1 VLLELPTTVQW
12 SQEQKK
18 DADLQ
23 IWYEWITEQKKPSPE
38 NPHFQFWYR
47 DKENVVL
54 DENDVLVRLTRFSTT
69 TRSHVCKQILVPK
82 VYQDRILYL
91 AHGHVTSG
99 HQGVSRTFLKLRE
112 QFYWETMKRDINHYI
127 LNCPCRGIKQRNA
140 VPRAPYGSLLST
152 IPNDL
157 VAIDCTGPLLVT
169 GRGNKYIIVIQDH
182 FTKFVEA
189 AAVPAISATVICDVL
204 FKHWIKRYG
213 PMECFCLIVE
223 LNFITR

>member
-1 VLLELPTTVQW
+1 MDATNTEVQCAEDLHVTSQQQSATAQDNGDAMLLELPTTVQW

-23 IWYEWITEQKKPSPE
+23 IWYEWIQEQKKPSPE

-47 DKENVVL
+47 DKENVLL

-69 TRSHVCKQILVPK
+69 TRSHVCTQILVPK
-82 VYQDRILYL
+82 VYQYRILYL

-127 LNCPCRGIKQRNA
+127 LNCPCRGHQAEKC
-140 VPRAPYGSLLST
+140 ST
-152 IPNDL
+152 KST
-157 VAIDCTGPLLVT
+157 DC
-169 GRGNKYIIVIQDH
+169 Q
-182 FTKFVEA
+182 
-189 AAVPAISATVICDVL
+189 L
-204 FKHWIKRYG
+204 FLTIWWL
-213 PMECFCLIVE
+213 LIV
-223 LNFITR
+223 LDLYW

>member
-1 VLLELPTTVQW
+1 MDVIAFEEGQTLRKDRWVVRLTTAEDGEELFRMNFTAMQTYLLPAVDNGTAVSSANSENEVQRAEDLHVSSQQQSATAQDNGDAMLLELPTTVQW

-127 LNCPCRGIKQRNA
+127 LNCPCRGIK
-140 VPRAPYGSLLST
+140 
-152 IPNDL
+152 
-157 VAIDCTGPLLVT
+157 
-169 GRGNKYIIVIQDH
+169 
-182 FTKFVEA
+182 
-189 AAVPAISATVICDVL
+189 
-204 FKHWIKRYG
+204 
-213 PMECFCLIVE
+213 
-223 LNFITR
+223 